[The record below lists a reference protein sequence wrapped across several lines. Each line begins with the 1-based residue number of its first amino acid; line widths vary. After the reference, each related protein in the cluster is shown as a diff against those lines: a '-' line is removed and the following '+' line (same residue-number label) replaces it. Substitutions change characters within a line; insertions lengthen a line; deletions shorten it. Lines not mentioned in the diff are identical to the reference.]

1 MGRTMSVNELPMNH
15 GAERISLRVLQI
27 GAIAAVLAVSTRHVF
42 DLDRF
47 LVPKEFVLHA
57 TVLFAAFFGWRAVRR
72 VAVTRID
79 KLLLVYVLLGAVSAL
94 FATNRWLGLR
104 AFLVSASAVLI
115 FRVARG
121 LREAGLGRSL
131 LNGLALAIVVTAV
144 TSLLQAYGLSI
155 DLFAL
160 NRAPGGT
167 LGNRNFVAHV
177 MAFGLPLVM
186 LAALRARRFMLASA
200 GVALVIAP
208 LVLTRSR
215 AAWLAAAAMLLVYFI
230 AILASPAV
238 RRDGRTWR
246 RLAAI
251 VLFAAGGAAAALV
264 LPNALHWKSENPY
277 LESMKGVANYEK
289 GSGHGRLVQYGN
301 SLIMALRHPLLGV
314 GPGNWPVEYPRHVKR
329 GDRSLDPSDPG
340 MTFNPWPSSDWIAF
354 IAERGITAAV
364 LLGLALLGIVLAAF
378 RRLTSAPDAEEGLL
392 AATLLAMLAAAVV
405 AGMFDAVLL
414 LALPSLIVFATI
426 GALWPD
432 SPVERQAPSPVV
444 FAALLLCAAI
454 GVYRSASQIVAME
467 LFATSNDRASLER
480 AARIDPGNY
489 TVQMHLAR
497 HGSRRQRC
505 EHALA
510 ARSLYPLA
518 QAARDVSRP
527 CRE

>member
-1 MGRTMSVNELPMNH
+1 MSVNALPANH
-15 GAERISLRVLQI
+15 GAERIALRVLQI

-57 TVLFAAFFGWRAVRR
+57 TALFAALFGWRAMRR
-72 VAVTRID
+72 SAVTRID
-79 KLLLVYVLLGAVSAL
+79 KLLFVYVLLGAMSAL

-121 LREAGLGRSL
+121 LREAGLGGSL
-131 LNGLALAIVVTAV
+131 LDGLALAIVVTAA

-186 LAALRARRFMLASA
+186 LAALRARRFLLASA
-200 GVALVIAP
+200 GVAMVIAP

-230 AILASPAV
+230 AILASPVV

-251 VLFAAGGAAAALV
+251 VLFALGGAAAALV

-340 MTFNPWPSSDWIAF
+340 MTFNPWPSSDWVAF
-354 IAERGITAAV
+354 IAERGNH
-364 LLGLALLGIVLAAF
+364 
-378 RRLTSAPDAEEGLL
+378 RR
-392 AATLLAMLAAAVV
+392 
-405 AGMFDAVLL
+405 
-414 LALPSLIVFATI
+414 
-426 GALWPD
+426 
-432 SPVERQAPSPVV
+432 R
-444 FAALLLCAAI
+444 
-454 GVYRSASQIVAME
+454 
-467 LFATSNDRASLER
+467 
-480 AARIDPGNY
+480 DPRPR
-489 TVQMHLAR
+489 TAR
-497 HGSRRQRC
+497 HLPRRIPR
-505 EHALA
+505 AGYGT
-510 ARSLYPLA
+510 R
-518 QAARDVSRP
+518 RG
-527 CRE
+527 